1 MAIGGQASVLQP
13 SANYHTE
20 WSLFVVVRVDDFLC
34 AGKTTE
40 LESVFISHKEKYDL
54 TKNMIGANFQH
65 EPMYMKRM
73 LRGTSGGFEIEIGS
87 KNVGILL
94 KEWAYFP
101 SDRYHQG
108 RAGPS

>member
-1 MAIGGQASVLQP
+1 
-13 SANYHTE
+13 
-20 WSLFVVVRVDDFLC
+20 
-34 AGKTTE
+34 
-40 LESVFISHKEKYDL
+40 
-54 TKNMIGANFQH
+54 MIGANFQH

-101 SDRYHQG
+101 SEPLSPRKG
-108 RAGPS
+108 RTELINENLFLMRKHDECGGPLRESTIFPRSVLKCAWAPAFSRITWLLPSPGPASS